1 MDIKWIF
8 DGIGTELLSLCAG
21 SIIGGIVG
29 YKIGAKGAS
38 KQKQNAGTDAEQN
51 QELEI
56 DLEAAKNGARAKVNQ
71 VQKAKDGASQSQV
84 GRIKIDNE

>member
-1 MDIKWIF
+1 MDLKWIF

-21 SIIGGIVG
+21 SIIGGAVG
-29 YKIGAKGAS
+29 YKIGAKGTS
-38 KQKQNAGTDAEQN
+38 KQKAGTNAEQS

-56 DLEAAKNGARAKVNQ
+56 DLEAEKSGARATISQ
-71 VQKAKDGASQSQV
+71 EQKAKDGASQSQV